1 VSGAACDV
9 SWTQYT
15 AAQQQ
20 QQQQQHQPRLNA
32 TARLSLLHS
41 NNRQIS
47 KIPLFH
53 GNITEDCLHIFFWGG
68 AL

>member
-15 AAQQQ
+15 AAQ

-47 KIPLFH
+47 NIPLFH
-53 GNITEDCLHIFFWGG
+53 GNITEDCLHIFLEGG